1 MADKVRHNR
10 IAGRWMLA
18 ALLALAVPVRAD
30 EAIAKPDQGGMLC
43 TDGMVTDPETD
54 DLEAIAVSAQVDG
67 GCMVP
72 DGPIGI

>member
-1 MADKVRHNR
+1 
-10 IAGRWMLA
+10 MLA
-18 ALLALAVPVRAD
+18 ALLVAAVPVRAD
-30 EAIAKPDQGGMLC
+30 ETKAQPEQGGMLC
-43 TDGMVTDPETD
+43 TDGMVTDPDND